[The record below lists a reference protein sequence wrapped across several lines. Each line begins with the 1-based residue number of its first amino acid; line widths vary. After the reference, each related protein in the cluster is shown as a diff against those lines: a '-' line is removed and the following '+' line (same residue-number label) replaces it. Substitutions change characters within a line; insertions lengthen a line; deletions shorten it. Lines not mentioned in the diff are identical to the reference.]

1 VVGAGPGTNGK
12 AEISVFDLKGN
23 LLKNFLAFS
32 QGFSGGV
39 SVAVSDYNKDGIAD
53 IFASSGAGAK
63 ATFNV
68 FNYADLNLLDA
79 VFLPTDSLLGTF
91 VANNP
96 SAGSTPVIG

>member
-1 VVGAGPGTNGK
+1 M
-12 AEISVFDLKGN
+12 
-23 LLKNFLAFS
+23 
-32 QGFSGGV
+32 
-39 SVAVSDYNKDGIAD
+39 AVSDYNKDGVGD

-68 FNYADLNLLDA
+68 FNYGDLSLIDA

-96 SAGSTPVIG
+96 SAGSKPYTPGGQPG